1 MKWEEAKE
9 KASDKT
15 WAFLELR
22 PTGKVV
28 TVEQYAYI
36 LYYAK
41 HTGIDARYIRTF
53 EEEKNKYIRICSW
66 CSGMKYYFFF
76 GDQPEGVIETAEKN
90 EFGAISK
97 FRECYEEFSYGKYG
111 AIDFSETAEKIKC
124 KQCGGTGMIPIGKGI
139 RGIMKCNA
147 CNGSGKVE
155 VTVPDHDTQIK
166 KAILFDY
173 CFEAPEELIVFCR
186 SIGYDKP
193 NFANDFDL
201 MFDER
206 VISFC
211 EERLSPLWSEKVYK
225 GRESYNF
232 RCGFAGAGYIR
243 EIDTS
248 RSWNLRYNKVDAPI
262 INYVN
267 VSTNKYGYLTVL

>member
-1 MKWEEAKE
+1 MKWSEAKE
-9 KASDKT
+9 KSADKT

-28 TVEQYAYI
+28 TVEQYAYV

-41 HTGIDARYIRTF
+41 HTGIDTRYIRTF
-53 EEEKNKYIRICSW
+53 EEDKDKYVRLGSW
-66 CSGMKYYFFF
+66 FGGASYYFFF
-76 GDQPEGVIETAEKN
+76 GDQPEGVSETAERN
-90 EFGAISK
+90 EFGAYTK
-97 FRECYEEFSYGKYG
+97 YTEYYEEFSYGKFG
-111 AIDFSETAEKIKC
+111 AIEFAETTEKVKC
-124 KQCGGTGMIPIGKGI
+124 KQCRGTGMIPLGKGI

-147 CNGSGKVE
+147 CSGSGKIE
-155 VTVPDHDTQIK
+155 VAVPEHEPQIK

-173 CFEAPEELIVFCR
+173 CFEAPEELVTFCR

-193 NFANDFDL
+193 DFANDFDL

-206 VISFC
+206 VINFC
-211 EERLSPLWSEKVYK
+211 ESRLSQLWSEEVYK

-248 RSWNLRYNKVDAPI
+248 RVWNVRYNKVDAPI

>member
-1 MKWEEAKE
+1 MRWEEAKE
-9 KASDKT
+9 KAYDKT

-41 HTGIDARYIRTF
+41 HTGIDTRYIRTF
-53 EEEKNKYIRICSW
+53 DEEKNKYIRICSW

-97 FRECYEEFSYGKYG
+97 FRECYEESSYGKYG

-193 NFANDFDL
+193 DFANDFDL

-243 EIDTS
+243 EINTS

>member
-41 HTGIDARYIRTF
+41 HTGIDTRYIRTF

-248 RSWNLRYNKVDAPI
+248 RTWNLRYNKVDAPI